1 MFRVEI
7 QDNDIDGGGGQFRR
21 GWIWGVIDSGLKFYS
36 GSDVVKVNYWAAAA
50 ELVPTAA
57 PPVLKL

>member
-1 MFRVEI
+1 MVGV
-7 QDNDIDGGGGQFRR
+7 DNFVAVGFGALLIR
-21 GWIWGVIDSGLKFYS
+21 GVIDSGLKFYS
-36 GSDVVKVNYWAAAA
+36 GSDVMKVSYWAAAA